1 MVNNDLPKY
10 WNEETGE
17 IIEAEPMDLVPVQEE
32 ITPLPTISE
41 QKSIVTSAED
51 ISDTNKSILGSLIE
65 LNSVGEVLKQ
75 LRYTET
81 AEQRKLVLDGY
92 CESFV
97 NARIHNNI
105 VAEQLKAKLL
115 ERLLNNLENLDLETT
130 SRIYND
136 LHDVTSVDAQQ
147 AFANINGGG
156 VPMPGQNNGTT
167 VNLNL
172 ATAEGAMITNNTLNA
187 NPQQVG
193 QLKEVS
199 TLNSS
204 IKAWSNIPLPKQNG

>member
-17 IIEAEPMDLVPVQEE
+17 VIEAEPMDLVPVQEE
-32 ITPLPTISE
+32 ITPLPTIAE

-51 ISDTNKSILGSLIE
+51 ISDTNKSILDSLIE

-92 CESFV
+92 CESFI
-97 NARIHNNI
+97 NARINNNI
-105 VAEQLKAKLL
+105 VSEKLKAKLL

-156 VPMPGQNNGTT
+156 VPIPGQNNGTT

>member
-32 ITPLPTISE
+32 IAPLPTISE

-92 CESFV
+92 CESFI
-97 NARIHNNI
+97 NARINNNI
-105 VAEQLKAKLL
+105 VSEKLKAKLL

-156 VPMPGQNNGTT
+156 VPIPGQNNGTT